1 MKGPTKPVN
10 FSRPSLLMLAILCY
24 KFDGTLCSEKGS
36 ARTYLYETLYNLF
49 PDAFGQRAGPDVRH
63 RKESVLRKM
72 RDKGLVSL
80 TPAAGTITHTI
91 TVNAAGSRH
100 LRLGLKDERYHD
112 ELILIRDYFMGDG
125 QQPKPMVTDPPA
137 AQPLKDFLTTKVVEV
152 LEEVAEVEVVTP
164 EEEMPEIAIAPT
176 WDHDPISERVG
187 WAILSALEI
196 WHVVGDDMADL
207 SNAINDVEEVRA
219 IYPLNVKN
227 ALPPQG

>member
-1 MKGPTKPVN
+1 M
-10 FSRPSLLMLAILCY
+10 
-24 KFDGTLCSEKGS
+24 
-36 ARTYLYETLYNLF
+36 
-49 PDAFGQRAGPDVRH
+49 
-63 RKESVLRKM
+63 
-72 RDKGLVSL
+72 
-80 TPAAGTITHTI
+80 
-91 TVNAAGSRH
+91 
-100 LRLGLKDERYHD
+100 
-112 ELILIRDYFMGDG
+112 
-125 QQPKPMVTDPPA
+125 
-137 AQPLKDFLTTKVVEV
+137 EV